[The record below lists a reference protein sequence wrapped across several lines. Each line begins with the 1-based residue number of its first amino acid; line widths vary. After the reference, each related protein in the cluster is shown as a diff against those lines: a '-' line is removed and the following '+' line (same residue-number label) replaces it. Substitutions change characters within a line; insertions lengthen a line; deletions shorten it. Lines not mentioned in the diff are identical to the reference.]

1 MPSTI
6 FPMLRISIS
15 SRSPMPVTIRG
26 SRARCGFL
34 EPVQDD
40 AGDLVAIVF
49 QHQHVAVADN
59 TAVGEKAEV
68 GLGAVPVEPGDD
80 GAVDLARM
88 VEVIGPGDDED
99 TLAGEL
105 PRIAHAYLTAVHVL
119 PLKQNIGRDRVQARG
134 IAGDPLAREISART
148 DELALPEI
156 ASGNHR
162 RTLVDAHALTGC
174 FGLDLS
180 FGFRIYRRGVLDVT
194 WGAGRNCRVSS
205 RSKVS
210 TINPVEPVGGRSSLG
225 NRYPPPQPSPTRG

>member
-1 MPSTI
+1 MRGAHAQYDLCHGSYLYLIPGRR
-6 FPMLRISIS
+6 L
-15 SRSPMPVTIRG
+15 PVTIRG

-68 GLGAVPVEPGDD
+68 GLGTVPVEPGDD

-99 TLAGEL
+99 ALAGEL

-134 IAGDPLAREISART
+134 IAGDPLAREISA
-148 DELALPEI
+148 
-156 ASGNHR
+156 
-162 RTLVDAHALTGC
+162 
-174 FGLDLS
+174 
-180 FGFRIYRRGVLDVT
+180 
-194 WGAGRNCRVSS
+194 
-205 RSKVS
+205 
-210 TINPVEPVGGRSSLG
+210 
-225 NRYPPPQPSPTRG
+225 PPPPPPPPHNTPGATTATPWAVS